1 MNGVESVL
9 QENVERI
16 LRSECFRNAPSSRRL
31 LRYLADHA
39 ATGDA
44 DRLKEYTIGVDAF
57 GKPEDYDP
65 RQDSTA
71 RIQIGR
77 LRKKL
82 FDYYQSEG
90 REEAMVVSLPKGRLR
105 LLCEPSGAV
114 VVEPPVQEDELQE
127 LSSAPVPPPGLGR
140 KPKMALIFLAAI
152 LCIAGGYVAGRL
164 GAGSSTSG
172 VAPSPWSSDLDQL
185 WSPFVHSA
193 RPLVISVGNPL
204 FLQFKNKTIYRDP
217 SIEKWDDL
225 LLSPSF
231 AAVSK
236 ALGNP
241 ETKQVNY
248 YAAVGEVNAAFLL
261 GQRLGPRQP
270 GISLFRSSQFSW
282 QQMADSNVLFLG
294 PPRFFNERLGSMPV
308 VLEIGESPE
317 GFRILHP
324 QAGEPEL
331 YTYRDPPGFFGEDGE
346 ARVLVTHAAGPNG
359 NTDVMTFASNS
370 TFGRVGAVDAFTDPV
385 FARMLTAKL
394 QGTDS
399 AIPRY
404 FQVLLR
410 VKYKGGVPT
419 ETTYLLHRKLVRR

>member
-16 LRSECFRNAPSSRRL
+16 LRSESFRNAPSSRRL
-31 LRYLADHA
+31 LRYLADHEA
-39 ATGDA
+39 AGDA
-44 DRLKEYTIGVDAF
+44 DQLKEYTVGVDAL
-57 GKPEDYDP
+57 GKPADYDP

-82 FDYYQSEG
+82 FEYYQSEG
-90 REEAMVVSLPKGRLR
+90 RDDAMVVTLPKGRLR
-105 LLCEPSGAV
+105 LVCDPSGAAI
-114 VVEPPVQEDELQE
+114 VEAPVQEDELPE
-127 LSSAPVPPPGLGR
+127 LAPDRTTTEAGGR
-140 KPKMALIFLAAI
+140 KPKMALIFLAAL
-152 LCIAGGYVAGRL
+152 LCTGSGYLAGRL
-164 GAGSSTSG
+164 GPGSSTSG
-172 VAPSPWSSDLDQL
+172 AALSPWSSDLDQL
-185 WSPFVHSA
+185 WSPFLHSPK
-193 RPLVISVGNPL
+193 PLVISVGNPL

-217 SIEKWDDL
+217 AIEKWDEL

-231 AAVSK
+231 GAVSK
-236 ALGNP
+236 SLGDP

-308 VLEIGESPE
+308 SLEIAESPE
-317 GFRILHP
+317 GFRIVHP
-324 QAGEPEL
+324 QSGEPEL

-370 TFGRVGAVDAFTDPV
+370 TFGRVGAVDAFTDPA
-385 FARMLTAKL
+385 FARMLAAKL
-394 QGTDS
+394 RGADS